1 MTILLQLVCN
11 TEWIFKVIMMD
22 VCQHLM
28 PYSLYRVYLWNV
40 NWDVHHYVLC
50 HVKCRVSSLFPV
62 CSAFKFSILELPKS
76 QSTNAF
82 IVLNQISGV
91 TKIAQFTCPIILI
104 NKRRNAA
111 SKICDHFYSFRWFDN
126 WIKQKIFEMLNLWNR
141 IMAFWKMEV
150 CVAGV
155 TPPQSD
161 RISIMFGGGQV
172 IVQVWPCPV

>member
-1 MTILLQLVCN
+1 MV
-11 TEWIFKVIMMD
+11 

-28 PYSLYRVYLWNV
+28 SYSLYHVYSWNV

-62 CSAFKFSILELPKS
+62 CCAFKFSILALPKS

-91 TKIAQFTCPIILI
+91 IKIAKFTCPIILI
-104 NKRRNAA
+104 KQRNAA
-111 SKICDHFYSFRWFDN
+111 SKIFDHFDSFRWFDN
-126 WIKQKIFEMLNLWNR
+126 RIKQKIFKMHNLWNR
-141 IMAFWKMEV
+141 TMAFWKMEI

-155 TPPQSD
+155 TPSQSD
-161 RISIMFGGGQV
+161 RISVMFGGGQV
-172 IVQVWPCPV
+172 SVQVWPCPV